1 MKKSLVIGLILPFL
15 LGACAETTKTKL
27 ACMGLL
33 TDRLHDLEIEK
44 DRVVGVFASPDAG
57 EPVQSYG
64 ELTGLAWDEHGPHAF
79 GATNE
84 GYVTADG
91 AAFSDEDAQNL
102 RRNAVKAR
110 AEACAELT
118 DDMVQPL

>member
-1 MKKSLVIGLILPFL
+1 MKKSLVLGLILPFL
-15 LGACAETTKTKL
+15 LGACAESTKTKL

-44 DRVVGVFASPDAG
+44 DRVVGVFVPGMG

-64 ELTGLAWDEHGPHAF
+64 ELTGLAWDEHGSHAF
-79 GATNE
+79 GETNQ

-91 AAFSDEDAQNL
+91 AAFSDGDAVAL

-110 AEACAELT
+110 GEVCKELT